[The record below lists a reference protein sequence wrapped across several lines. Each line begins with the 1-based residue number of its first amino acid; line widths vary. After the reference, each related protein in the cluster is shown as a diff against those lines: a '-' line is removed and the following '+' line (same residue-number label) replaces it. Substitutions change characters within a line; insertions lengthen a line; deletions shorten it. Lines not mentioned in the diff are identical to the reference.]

1 RKGAGACNRAAAIVE
16 PVTEDVPIRDVAHRP
31 APLRLRNGAYHESVS
46 AASQLGGAV
55 EARKPIPTTS
65 MRNSLAKWGRAR
77 LLPLYA
83 TGARVFDTEMS
94 QHPASGRP
102 IKLVLHT

>member
-1 RKGAGACNRAAAIVE
+1 MDQFR
-16 PVTEDVPIRDVAHRP
+16 RP
-31 APLRLRNGAYHESVS
+31 LSS
-46 AASQLGGAV
+46 AERSK
-55 EARKPIPTTS
+55 ARKPIPTTS

-77 LLPLYA
+77 LLPFYA